1 MKKYFGYILVFVF
14 IFPLLLTYNVF
25 AEDLGFVRQ
34 TDIVCFIDY
43 SPIESYNY
51 KNKTYV
57 IAEELI
63 NYGFD
68 VKWDGEKRELKID
81 RKKYSFTPYISDI
94 VNEIK
99 ATPTFEPLFKVY
111 PTDIKTY
118 VNGELAES
126 YNIYGRTVVN
136 IDFLYHWGNCIYDD
150 AERKY
155 EVRILEKEIEGMEEK
170 TETVD
175 ESTDYYKYIKT
186 VSEKGIF
193 KDGELIYGIK
203 KHTTTNK
210 YGDNVDVYIGD
221 FSHNRTILYSKSYM
235 YLEAMINYN
244 MKAPF
249 KVNVKGDSENPGYTI
264 NLNQD
269 SVVKT
274 VCDKSFKYGIMI
286 NKVLS
291 DSENEGTD
299 AMYLRADG
307 ALYSLKYGKEEADGY
322 NGELFK
328 GGKSVYKGKIYYDRF
343 SFQFHNY
350 GHFQY
355 KNFQVLYAPAYSDE
369 DGVIYYKD
377 ESVDGAGSIYY
388 KGNVVNGVAHGNGT
402 MFGYGSRNYDIYT
415 NTPYLIYKDEG
426 RIEEISSV
434 GENVRY
440 IGGFSD
446 GLLNGKGTMF
456 NTSGGDI
463 SCIGE
468 WKKGELNGNATLF
481 CHMGDNASGLLYEG
495 EMQNNKKSGY
505 GIEYSAKGNP
515 FYEGFYKRFT
525 GEFKDGS
532 WHYGKW
538 YEIEYN
544 PEKNLHDIYLYYEG
558 EFRYGEKQYGT
569 HYRYYNDLTGQ
580 YEERTG
586 YFDNWKLVE

>member
-1 MKKYFGYILVFVF
+1 MKRYFGYMLIFIFVF
-14 IFPLLLTYNVF
+14 SIVFTLNVC
-25 AEDLGFVRQ
+25 ADDLGYVRQ

-57 IAEELI
+57 VAEDLM

-68 VKWDGEKRELKID
+68 VVWNEEKRELNID
-81 RKKYSFTPYISDI
+81 RKKYNFTPYISDM

-99 ATPTFEPLFKVY
+99 TYPTFEPLFKVY

-150 AERKY
+150 TERKY

-175 ESTDYYKYIKT
+175 ESTDYYKYVKN
-186 VSEKGIF
+186 VSEKGVF
-193 KDGELIYGIK
+193 KDGNLVYGIK
-203 KHTTTNK
+203 KNVTTNK
-210 YGDNVDVYIGD
+210 YGDNVDIYIGSFPD
-221 FSHNRTILYSKSYM
+221 NRTILYSKSYM
-235 YLEAMINYN
+235 YFDAMVNYN
-244 MKAPF
+244 MKSSF
-249 KVNVKGDSENPGYTI
+249 KVNVKGDSETAGYTI
-264 NLNQD
+264 NLNQN

-274 VCDKSFKYGIMI
+274 VCDDSFRYGLMI
-286 NKVLS
+286 NKVTAPPEI
-291 DSENEGTD
+291 DGTE

-307 ALYSLKYGKEEADGY
+307 NLYSLRYGTEEEDGY

-328 GGKSVYKGKIYYDRF
+328 DGKSIYKGKIYYDRF

-350 GHFQY
+350 GHFQH
-355 KNFQVLYAPAYSDE
+355 KNFIVLYAPEYSDK

-377 ESVDGAGSIYY
+377 ESVGGAGSIYY
-388 KGNVVNGVAHGNGT
+388 KGNVVNGVAHGKGT
-402 MFGYGSRNYDIYT
+402 MFANGARNYDIYID
-415 NTPYLIYKDEG
+415 TPYLIYKDEG
-426 RIEEISSV
+426 KIEEITSV
-434 GENVRY
+434 GENVMY
-440 IGGFSD
+440 IGGFYD
-446 GLLNGKGTMF
+446 GLLNGKGTMY
-456 NTSGGDI
+456 NVSGGDI
-463 SCIGE
+463 SCVGE
-468 WKKGELNGNATLF
+468 WKSGELNGNATLY
-481 CHMGDNASGLLYEG
+481 CHIGENASGLLYEG
-495 EMQNNKKSGY
+495 EMKDNKKSGF
-505 GIEYSAKGNP
+505 GTEYSAKGNP

-525 GEFKDGS
+525 GEFKDGN

-544 PEKNLHDIYLYYEG
+544 AEKNLHEIFLYYEG

-569 HYRYYNDLTGQ
+569 HFRYYNELTGL

-586 YFDNWKLVE
+586 YFDNWKFVE

>member
-1 MKKYFGYILVFVF
+1 MKRIILFLSILIIAVSVLFS
-14 IFPLLLTYNVF
+14 LNVY
-25 AEDLGFVRQ
+25 ADDLGYVTQ
-34 TDIVCFIDY
+34 TDIVSFIDY

-57 IAEELI
+57 VAEDLM

-68 VKWDGEKRELKID
+68 VVWNNERRELTID
-81 RKKYSFTPYISDI
+81 RKEYSFTPYISDF
-94 VNEIK
+94 VNEVK
-99 ATPTFEPLFKVY
+99 VTPTFEPLFKVY

-150 AERKY
+150 TQRKY
-155 EVRILEKEIEGMEEK
+155 EVRILEKEIEGMEERN
-170 TETVD
+170 ETVD

-186 VSEKGIF
+186 TSEKGLY
-193 KDGELIYGIK
+193 KDGKLIYGIK
-203 KHTTTNK
+203 KNITNNK
-210 YGDNVDVYIGD
+210 YGDNVDIYIGD
-221 FSHNRTILYSKSYM
+221 FENNKTILYSKSYM
-235 YLEAMINYN
+235 YMNPMVNYN
-244 MKAPF
+244 LSAPAR
-249 KVNVKGDSENPGYTI
+249 VTVKGDSVTPGYTYNI
-264 NLNQD
+264 NQRA
-269 SVVKT
+269 VAKT
-274 VCDKSFKYGIMI
+274 VCDDSFKYGLMI
-286 NKVLS
+286 NRIS
-291 DSENEGTD
+291 PPPGEDGPE

-307 ALYSLKYGKEEADGY
+307 ALYALRYGAEESDGFK
-322 NGELFK
+322 GELFK
-328 GGKSVYKGKIYYDRF
+328 DGKSVYKGKIYYDLF

-350 GHFQY
+350 GHFQH
-355 KNFQVLYAPAYSDE
+355 KNFQVLYAPDYTDE
-369 DGVIYYKD
+369 NGVIYYKD

-426 RIEEISSV
+426 KIEEISSV

-456 NTSGGDI
+456 TLGGDI

-481 CHMGDNASGLLYEG
+481 CHIGDNASGLLYEG

-515 FYEGFYKRFT
+515 FYEGFYKRFI

-580 YEERTG
+580 YEEKTG
-586 YFDNWKLVE
+586 FFENWQLVE